1 MSLNREEFSFDAKR
15 FNDWASPLRNDVE
28 THAKKVLTPTSKET
42 EKLVGAMSYAVTGGG
57 KRIRALLSYA
67 AGELTGAK
75 KEDTDLV
82 ALALEFVH
90 AYSLI
95 HDDLP
100 SMDNDT
106 LRRGKPTCHVMFGE
120 GEAMLAGD
128 ALQPEAFLLLT
139 RLSIPEASRLEAIAI
154 FAKACGREGMCAGQA
169 IDLENVGHHIDL
181 ELLTSMH
188 RKKTGALIK
197 AAILMGALCG
207 SREMYEKGKPALL
220 NFSAAL
226 GLGFQVVDDILDV
239 TSDAATLGKTA
250 GKDAEND
257 KPTFVSLM
265 GLEASKA
272 LAQKCLN
279 DAIAA
284 LKKLEEEKIFSS
296 CSLTHLAYLAHYM
309 IERTK

>member
-1 MSLNREEFSFDAKR
+1 MSFNPNNFAFDAER
-15 FNDWASPLRNDVE
+15 FNAWATPLRVDLE
-28 THAKKVLTPTSKET
+28 ALATQTLLPRSKET
-42 EKLVGAMSYAVTGGG
+42 EQLLSAMRYAVTGGG

-67 AGELTGAK
+67 SGLLTGAK
-75 KEDTDLV
+75 KVDTDRV

-106 LRRGKPTCHVMFGE
+106 LRRGKPTCHVKFGE

-139 RLSIPEASRLEAIAI
+139 GLTISEASRLEIIAI

-169 IDLENVGHHIDL
+169 IDLEHVGQHIDL

-188 RKKTGALIK
+188 RKKTGALIE

-207 SREMYEKGKPALL
+207 RRDLYEKAKSALL
-220 NFSAAL
+220 TYSAAL

-239 TSDAATLGKTA
+239 TSDAATLGKSV
-250 GKDAEND
+250 GKDAQND
-257 KPTFVSLM
+257 KPTFVSLL
-265 GLEASKA
+265 GLTASKE
-272 LAQKCLN
+272 LASKCLT
-279 DAIAA
+279 DALVAVDTLKEESEYSSEA
-284 LKKLEEEKIFSS
+284 LSEMSD
-296 CSLTHLAYLAHYM
+296 LAHYM

>member
-1 MSLNREEFSFDAKR
+1 MNSHIENYVFDSER
-15 FNDWASPLRNDVE
+15 FHAWARPLREDLE
-28 THAKKVLTPTSKET
+28 RLAQKVLTPTSKET
-42 EKLVGAMSYAVTGGG
+42 ERLVSAMNYAVTGGG

-67 AGELTGAK
+67 AGALTLAK
-75 KEDTDLV
+75 KEDTDRI

-106 LRRGKPTCHVMFGE
+106 LRRGKPTCHVKFGE

-139 RLSIPEASRLEAIAI
+139 DLTIAPAARLEIISI
-154 FAKACGREGMCAGQA
+154 FAKACGKEGMCAGQA
-169 IDLENVGHHIDL
+169 IDLENVGHQIDIDL
-181 ELLTSMH
+181 LTAMH
-188 RKKTGALIK
+188 RKKTGALIE
-197 AAILMGALCG
+197 AAILMGAL
-207 SREMYEKGKPALL
+207 SGKRNLYDLAKPSLL
-220 NFSAAL
+220 SFSAAL
-226 GLGFQVVDDILDV
+226 GLGFQVIDDILDV

-257 KPTFVSLM
+257 KPTFVSLL

-272 LAQKCLN
+272 LAQKCLTDALN
-279 DAIAA
+279 AIAA
-284 LKKLEEEKIFSS
+284 LEEKTIFEQGA
-296 CSLTHLAYLAHYM
+296 LFHLSDLAHYM

>member
-1 MSLNREEFSFDAKR
+1 MPLNSLNTAFDSTR
-15 FNDWASPLRNDVE
+15 FNAWAGPLRE
-28 THAKKVLTPTSKET
+28 AIESLASEALQPTSKET
-42 EKLVGAMSYAVTGGG
+42 DTLLSAMRYAVTGGG

-67 AGELTGAK
+67 TGSLTGAK
-75 KEDTDLV
+75 KEDMDCV

-106 LRRGKPTCHVMFGE
+106 LRRGKPTCHVKFGE

-139 RLSIPEASRLEAIAI
+139 ELSIPEATRLEVIAI
-154 FAKACGREGMCAGQA
+154 FARACGREGMCAGQA

-181 ELLTSMH
+181 ELLNVMH
-188 RKKTGALIK
+188 RKKTGALIE

-207 SREMYEKGKPALL
+207 NRDLYEKAKGALL
-220 NFSAAL
+220 SYSAAL
-226 GLGFQVVDDILDV
+226 GLGFQVIDDILDV
-239 TSDAATLGKTA
+239 TSDAATLGKTV
-250 GKDAEND
+250 GKDAQYD
-257 KPTFVSLM
+257 KPTFVSLL
-265 GLEASKA
+265 GLEASKD
-272 LAQKCLN
+272 LASQCLK

-284 LKKLEEEKIFSS
+284 VDALDCENQFPLDAIERMSD
-296 CSLTHLAYLAHYM
+296 LAHYM

>member
-1 MSLNREEFSFDAKR
+1 
-15 FNDWASPLRNDVE
+15 
-28 THAKKVLTPTSKET
+28 
-42 EKLVGAMSYAVTGGG
+42 
-57 KRIRALLSYA
+57 
-67 AGELTGAK
+67 
-75 KEDTDLV
+75 
-82 ALALEFVH
+82 
-90 AYSLI
+90 
-95 HDDLP
+95 
-100 SMDNDT
+100 
-106 LRRGKPTCHVMFGE
+106 
-120 GEAMLAGD
+120 
-128 ALQPEAFLLLT
+128 
-139 RLSIPEASRLEAIAI
+139 
-154 FAKACGREGMCAGQA
+154 MCAGQA

-257 KPTFVSLM
+257 KPTFVSLL

>member
-1 MSLNREEFSFDAKR
+1 MSLNQEKFSFDAER
-15 FNDWASPLRNDVE
+15 FNAWATPLRDDVE
-28 THAKKVLTPTSKET
+28 AHAKKILTPTTNET
-42 EKLVGAMSYAVTGGG
+42 EKLVNAMDYAVTGGG

-106 LRRGKPTCHVMFGE
+106 LRRGKPTCHVMFGVA
-120 GEAMLAGD
+120 EAMLAGD

-139 RLSIPEASRLEAIAI
+139 QLSICKASRLDAIAI
-154 FAKACGREGMCAGQA
+154 LAKACGREGMCAGQA
-169 IDLENVGHHIDL
+169 IDLENVGRHIDI
-181 ELLTSMH
+181 ELLRSMH
-188 RKKTGALIK
+188 RKKTGALIE

-207 SREMYEKGKPALL
+207 SREFYEKGKPALL
-220 NFSAAL
+220 TFSAAL

-257 KPTFVSLM
+257 KPTFVSM
-265 GLEASKA
+265 IGLEASKT

-279 DAIAA
+279 DATAA
-284 LKKLEEEKIFSS
+284 LQLLEEEKIFNS
-296 CSLTHLAYLAHYM
+296 CSLIHLFDLAHYM

>member
-1 MSLNREEFSFDAKR
+1 MSLNQEEFSFDAKR
-15 FNDWASPLRNDVE
+15 FNAWASPLREDVE
-28 THAKKVLTPTSKET
+28 THAKKVLTPASKET
-42 EKLVGAMSYAVTGGG
+42 EKLVEAMSYAVTGGG

-75 KEDTDLV
+75 KEDADLV

-169 IDLENVGHHIDL
+169 IDLENVGQHIDL

-207 SREMYEKGKPALL
+207 SRELYEKGRPALL

-257 KPTFVSLM
+257 KPTFVSLL

-279 DAIAA
+279 EAIAA
-284 LKKLEEEKIFSS
+284 LQLLEEEKIFSS

>member
-1 MSLNREEFSFDAKR
+1 MSFDLKNYAFDSTR
-15 FNDWASPLRNDVE
+15 FNAWATPLRGNIE
-28 THAKKVLTPTSKET
+28 ALANRTLTSQTKET
-42 EKLVGAMSYAVTGGG
+42 EKLLSAMRYAVTGGG
-57 KRIRALLSYA
+57 KRIRALLTYA
-67 AGELTGAK
+67 TGALTQAK
-75 KEDTDLV
+75 KDDLDRI

-139 RLSIPEASRLEAIAI
+139 NLSIPEAARLEIIAI
-154 FAKACGREGMCAGQA
+154 FARACGKDGMCAGQA

-181 ELLTSMH
+181 NLLTAMH
-188 RKKTGALIK
+188 RKKTGALIE
-197 AAILMGALCG
+197 ASILMGALCG
-207 SREMYEKGKPALL
+207 KRELYDLAKGVLL
-220 NFSAAL
+220 SYSAAL

-257 KPTFVSLM
+257 KPTFVSLL
-265 GLEASKA
+265 GLEASQR
-272 LAQKCLN
+272 LAKKCLT
-279 DAIAA
+279 DALSAIATLEGPAFNEAA
-284 LKKLEEEKIFSS
+284 LTQLSD
-296 CSLTHLAYLAHYM
+296 LAHTM